1 MCGRNARVR
10 HETLGSAKRRDLA
23 EVEDEELVVVLGPE
37 EALHLHVRAS
47 LNRNGRKI
55 SGA

>member
-1 MCGRNARVR
+1 MRD
-10 HETLGSAKRRDLA
+10 ETFGSAKRRDLA
-23 EVEDEELVVVLGPE
+23 EVEDEELAVVLGPE
-37 EALHLHVRAS
+37 EALHLNVRAR